1 MSNIRVDVGSI
12 IRDGTAVAFRSPVD
26 CSQVTGLIVYY
37 PDMDGNETA
46 TEFAFADAHG
56 NNVGDIDHLFA
67 ENVVVKVIL
76 DVTSGM
82 AFVQNADTNAYLEGR
97 FNELDNVFVGKYG
110 EASVMDFAAARNA
123 GKMCFLEY
131 RDGLL
136 YTMAKANTSEAHFYS
151 YDHANGVLKR
161 ASLYPRGSHALET
174 IKFVKSINGIVPQE
188 DGSITLD
195 VGSGGTVTEEQIASA
210 VEDYLAEHPVE
221 GGIGASSIIDIEK
234 YGITAIDYEPPF
246 TEEMFR
252 VAYANGVGIQQ
263 AIDDAKAAGLK
274 ELTIP
279 AGNYPLCYH
288 ANAKDEINPAFK
300 TNGVNLFGYGVKLY
314 VIYDENGVN
323 PYYKWTDAELEANG
337 GVQNHYILM
346 GKVIEADSNVEG
358 FEIVG
363 ERGYRKHENSK
374 YREFS
379 SGIMISHWA
388 NSNVIK
394 NCNIHH
400 FSGDGISGNPTFE
413 NVYVSGDVEC
423 PSGKMV
429 NGVIEPSTNSW
440 LSPRMGFG
448 HSVDFTK
455 PAQIASTG
463 YSYFIWTKKQ
473 LAVHCFTREEAY
485 ITTIR
490 VSQGNPFLFPVGT
503 FYVYVEMYS
512 GGVLNEESVGSV
524 NFRCGNM
531 DYYGT
536 IIDNCEVYLN
546 QRGGIS
552 NVPSGS
558 VIKNCTVHHN
568 GGAYGDMPAF
578 FDGTQFGIDIEDWY
592 IDSLT
597 IEGCTFY
604 GQIHDV
610 LFRCNKIR
618 MKNCILH
625 NIFRSLNYAVDVW
638 LENCKFHGT
647 IQFNESTEFGDKFA
661 INCTAD
667 YGFPAEIKTVGTAIT
682 SANLDANNSNL
693 LVFKDASGAVVF
705 SVDLSYLGKK
715 PGDEIVTDALLFDLD
730 ATKFTAEALVL
741 NDNTGNASTTLN
753 SAECIVE
760 NGVVQP
766 GKATFG
772 LVKCT
777 WNNAPVLNTEM
788 AFEVFG
794 LGAPA
799 CTFADMSHKP
809 FIGHGWQRGTTIAT
823 NETGT
828 ISGSFKS
835 DAPYINASGGT
846 GKPSGSTST
855 QIVLDDGTTKNSSNA
870 GVPGYNADK
879 YMHIVFNYHSDGTIV
894 AYVNG
899 YPCNENPMTTDFAS
913 WDFSSI
919 LNGFYLFHGNDSQH
933 MAQQVLMSA
942 RMYNRCLTKEEI
954 RNNLAFEAKK
964 LGY

>member
-1 MSNIRVDVGSI
+1 MKIIGNTVGMGLPKPNLMQTDPTKGDYVKGKEQFLEQASVGSGI
-12 IRDGTAVAFRSPVD
+12 IVSDTAPED
-26 CSQVTGLIVYY
+26 
-37 PDMDGNETA
+37 
-46 TEFAFADAHG
+46 
-56 NNVGDIDHLFA
+56 
-67 ENVVVKVIL
+67 
-76 DVTSGM
+76 
-82 AFVQNADTNAYLEGR
+82 
-97 FNELDNVFVGKYG
+97 
-110 EASVMDFAAARNA
+110 ASVLWVDTSDN
-123 GKMCFLEY
+123 EY
-131 RDGLL
+131 DEPS
-136 YTMAKANTSEAHFYS
+136 A
-151 YDHANGVLKR
+151 
-161 ASLYPRGSHALET
+161 
-174 IKFVKSINGIVPQE
+174 
-188 DGSITLD
+188 
-195 VGSGGTVTEEQIASA
+195 GGTVTPEQIASA
-210 VEDYLAEHPVE
+210 VEDYMAEHPVDVPE
-221 GGIGASSIIDIEK
+221 SSSGASSIIDIKK

-246 TEEMFR
+246 TEEMFHI
-252 VAYANGVGIQQ
+252 AYANGVGIQK
-263 AIDDAKAAGLK
+263 AIDDAKSAGLK

-288 ANAKDEINPAFK
+288 ANAKDERNSVIK

-363 ERGYRKHENSK
+363 ERALRKHENSK

-394 NCNIHH
+394 NCKIHH
-400 FSGDGISGNPTFE
+400 FSGDGIGGNPTFE

-423 PSGKMV
+423 HSGKMV
-429 NGVIEPSTNSW
+429 NGVVEPSTNSW
-440 LSPRMGFG
+440 LSPRLGFG

-463 YSYFIWTKKQ
+463 YNYFLWTKKQ
-473 LAVHCFTREEAY
+473 LAIHCFTQEEVY

-490 VSQGNPFLFPVGT
+490 VSQGNPFVFPVGT
-503 FYVYVEMYS
+503 FYVYVERYS
-512 GGVLNEESVGSV
+512 GGELTEESVGNA
-524 NFRCGNM
+524 NFRCGNIC
-531 DYYGT
+531 YYGT

-558 VIKNCTVHHN
+558 VIKNCTIHHN
-568 GGAYGDMPAF
+568 GGAYGDMVAF

-610 LFRCNKIR
+610 IFRCNKLR
-618 MKNCILH
+618 MKNCVLH
-625 NIFRSLNYAVDVW
+625 NRFQSLNYAVDVW
-638 LENCKFHGT
+638 LENCKFHGSVIFT
-647 IQFNESTEFGDKFA
+647 DSALFGDKFA

-667 YGFPAEIKTVGTAIT
+667 YGLPAEIKVVGTAIA
-682 SANLDANNSNL
+682 SANLDADNPNL

-705 SVDLSYLGKK
+705 SVDLTYLGKK
-715 PGDEIVTDALLFDLD
+715 PGEEIVTDALLFDLD
-730 ATKFTAEALVL
+730 ATKFTADALVL
-741 NDNTGNASTTLN
+741 NDNTGDVQATLY
-753 SAECIVE
+753 SAGCIVE

-766 GKATFG
+766 GSGTRG

-788 AFEVFG
+788 SFELFG
-794 LGAPA
+794 FGIPSVGFGDL
-799 CTFADMSHKP
+799 SHYA
-809 FIGHGWQRGTTIAT
+809 FIGHDYQYGMACPDTENANTVLAQGFKANSYYT
-823 NETGT
+823 NS
-828 ISGSFKS
+828 SGEIKHS
-835 DAPYINASGGT
+835 N
-846 GKPSGSTST
+846 GSTSGR
-855 QIVLDDGTTKNSSNA
+855 IILDDGTEANSNSVVIPNYNSTRYIHLVCNYYSN
-870 GVPGYNADK
+870 
-879 YMHIVFNYHSDGTIV
+879 GTIDI
-894 AYVNG
+894 YVNG
-899 YPCNENPMTTDFAS
+899 YPCTNPSTTTDFVA
-913 WDFSSI
+913 WDFSTL
-919 LNGFYLFHGNDSQH
+919 LNGFYCFHCNGTQY
-933 MAQQVLMSA
+933 MEKQVLISA
-942 RMYNRCLTKEEI
+942 RMYNRCLTKDEI